1 MQVLHSGV
9 YLHFYMHY
17 TVMHLYAIYMH
28 FWLKEHLGTK
38 VRKSLYKGMY
48 TSFLNISQ

>member
-38 VRKSLYKGMY
+38 VRKSCLECTKAC
-48 TSFLNISQ
+48 TLAF